1 MQVGGTKPA
10 AGLICGVGGLIRRTA
25 GPGRRAGGRRLG
37 RWVES
42 GVRILSHVEV
52 RDLAKSFPTVDGQEK
67 LAVAGISFQ
76 VLAGEIYGLLGPN
89 GAGKTT
95 TLRILAGLMRPTSGQ
110 VLVNGHDVCVDPFSA
125 KKCIGFLTANAGLYQ
140 RLSPRELLPYFGLLN
155 GMEMPLIEERVNKLI
170 GWLDMDEFADTRCG
184 ALSTGQKQRTHIARA
199 LIADP
204 PILIL
209 DEPTLGLDVLTNRTI
224 LDFIRQERQLGKAI
238 LLSTHYLDEAERL
251 CDRIGLLHQGRLI
264 AEGDM
269 PALRALSG
277 CPRLTDIFLKLVD
290 HKSEIAPRAVEGA
303 AATDAPLLAQ
313 AKPLSQ
319 TAPSQES
326 AS

>member
-1 MQVGGTKPA
+1 
-10 AGLICGVGGLIRRTA
+10 
-25 GPGRRAGGRRLG
+25 
-37 RWVES
+37 
-42 GVRILSHVEV
+42 LSQVEV
-52 RDLAKSFPTVDGQEK
+52 RDLVKVFPTVDGREK
-67 LAVAGISFQ
+67 LAVGGIGFQ
-76 VLAGEIYGLLGPN
+76 VNAGEIYGLLGPN

-110 VLVNGHDVCVDPFSA
+110 VFINGNDVCLDPFSA

-140 RLSPRELLPYFGLLN
+140 RLSPRELLPFFGLLN
-155 GMEMPLIEERVNKLI
+155 GMEMPVIEDRVKKLIE
-170 GWLDMDEFADTRCG
+170 WLDMGEFADTRCG

-209 DEPTLGLDVLTNRTI
+209 DEPTLGLDVLTNRII
-224 LDFIRQERQLGKAI
+224 LDFVKQERQLGKAI
-238 LLSTHYLDEAERL
+238 LLSTHYLDEAERI

-269 PALRALSG
+269 PTLRALSG
-277 CPRLTDIFLKLVD
+277 CQRLTDIFLRLVD
-290 HKSEIAPRAVEGA
+290 HKSEIAPRLIES
-303 AATDAPLLAQ
+303 ATTSDSASAAQ
-313 AKPLSQ
+313 A
-319 TAPSQES
+319 APSEES